1 MVSAQLP
8 LDLQLHSGHRLDTFY
23 SGVNGAAFYGVNAV
37 LSGVD
42 AQCFIAGAGGSGKTH
57 LLEGSVHY
65 AQQQG
70 LYACLVPAKEI
81 RQLPPEALDDMEQ
94 FDLLAID
101 DADEL
106 VGHAEWEEALFHLYN
121 RLMARDGRLLVAGPC
136 PPAQL
141 GIALPD
147 LATRWAAGPV
157 YQLQAPSEEQ
167 LASLLYFRMQQL
179 GLHLEQGVSDYILL
193 RSKRTINELVGIIER
208 LDSAAMVEKRAL
220 TVPFVKMVMGW

>member
-1 MVSAQLP
+1 MVNAQIP
-8 LDLQLHSGHRLDTFY
+8 LDLQLHSRYRLDSFY
-23 SGVNGAAFYGVNAV
+23 AGVNGAALYGVGAV
-37 LSGVD
+37 LSGAD
-42 AQCFIAGAGGSGKTH
+42 RQCFIAGMRGSGKTH
-57 LLEGSVHY
+57 LLEGGVHQ
-65 AQQQG
+65 AQRQG

-106 VGHAEWEEALFHLYN
+106 VGQPKWEESLFHLYN
-121 RLMARDGRLLVAGPC
+121 RLMARNGRLLVAGSR

-167 LASLLYFRMQQL
+167 LANLLHFRMQQR

-193 RSKRTINELVGIIER
+193 RCKRTINELVAIIER
-208 LDSAAMVEKRAL
+208 LDSAALVEKRAL